1 MERNKLRLMG
11 RVGKGLEEN
20 TVNTKHIKSQ
30 IIKIKL
36 IISKFV

>member
-30 IIKIKL
+30 IIKK
-36 IISKFV
+36 KYYF

>member
-20 TVNTKHIKSQ
+20 MVNTKHIKSQ
-30 IIKIKL
+30 IIKK
-36 IISKFV
+36 KHYF

>member
-20 TVNTKHIKSQ
+20 MVNTKHIKSE
-30 IIKIKL
+30 INKK
-36 IISKFV
+36 KYYF